1 MNQYDKIE
9 GYNRV
14 WKNRLDTIDDWLYS
28 MVHKPQ
34 KYMLVFNKINHEYAL
49 NYPSQILW
57 RGFTVWIDSEEKMEK
72 YRSVEL
78 PVFAHGNG
86 RCQSWSQ
93 TSKGSKAWMRMGY
106 EVVPDKQENIKKPQG
121 YIFIVSAEIKS
132 SEILIDVQNDL
143 SQIINPSRFDS
154 PVLKNLAKSVHRK
167 MMGMFKRE
175 KEMIVLSHRK
185 EIPTLSREVFRIRA
199 VK

>member
-1 MNQYDKIE
+1 MDQYDKIE
-9 GYNRV
+9 GSSRV

-28 MVHKPQ
+28 IVDKPNR
-34 KYMLVFNKINHEYAL
+34 YISAFRKINHEYAL
-49 NYPSQILW
+49 SYPSQVLW
-57 RGFTVWIDSEEKMEK
+57 RGFTVWIDSKEKMEK

-93 TSKGSKAWMRMGY
+93 TPEGSKAWMKIGY
-106 EVVPDKQENIKKPQG
+106 NVVPDKQENIKERQG
-121 YIFIVSAEIKS
+121 YVFIVGAEIKS
-132 SEILIDVQNDL
+132 SEILVDVQNDL
-143 SQIINPSRFDS
+143 SQIVKPSRFNDAE
-154 PVLKNLAKSVHRK
+154 LKHWATSVHRK
-167 MMGMFKRE
+167 MTGMFKRE